1 MSGTDDLRQQM
12 SDLDDQFQLARRTV
26 QADSIS
32 MSISEIT
39 NLYKEGVLVIRPE
52 FQRLYRWTDD
62 QKSRLVESILL
73 GIPLPSIFIAQDP
86 AGKWELVDGL
96 QRISTLLELQG
107 LLPGENGKKPPLKL
121 KATTYLSDLEGKTWG
136 DNEGDEYLT
145 EAQKLDI
152 RFSRLDLRIIKR
164 SSDPKAKFDLF
175 QRLNSYGSPLTAQE
189 VRTAVLVGINPDVL
203 PWLQGL
209 ASHPGFVNSV
219 ALADRLVEEQFDIDL
234 ILRFLMLFDYNR
246 NSNSSRLSD
255 FPSKLDAWAEEF
267 AGGFP
272 SMSTRY
278 TSVFNETF
286 DVIEEHGSPML
297 FKKWDQKKSR
307 FVGGFSSS
315 SFEAIAL
322 GLGFHVANGT
332 PYRKDL
338 NNVAKEL
345 WSTVIPER
353 LGTTTG
359 VSTGDRISRIIPLG
373 RELLALNG

>member
-1 MSGTDDLRQQM
+1 
-12 SDLDDQFQLARRTV
+12 
-26 QADSIS
+26 

-62 QKSRLVESILL
+62 QKSRLIESILL
-73 GIPLPSIFIAQDP
+73 GIPLPSIFVSQDP
-86 AGKWELVDGL
+86 EGKWELVDGL

-107 LLPGENGKKPPLKL
+107 LFPEKNGKRPPLKL
-121 KATTYLSDLEGKTWG
+121 KATSYLPDLEGKTWG
-136 DNEGDEYLT
+136 DEEGGEYLT

-189 VRTAVLVGINPDVL
+189 VRTAVLVGINSAVL
-203 PWLQGL
+203 PWLQEL

-234 ILRFLMLFDYNR
+234 ILRFLMLFDYDR
-246 NSNSSRLSD
+246 NSTSSRLSD
-255 FPSKLDAWAEEF
+255 FPSKLDAWAEGFAEEF
-267 AGGFP
+267 P
-272 SMSTRY
+272 DKSDRY
-278 TSVFNETF
+278 KSVFNETF
-286 DVIEEHGSPML
+286 DVIEKYGSSML

-322 GLGFHVANGT
+322 GLGYHVANGT
-332 PYRKDL
+332 PYRRDL
-338 NNVAKEL
+338 DDVAKQL
-345 WSTVIPER
+345 WSVVIPER

-359 VSTGDRISRIIPLG
+359 VPTGDRIARIIPLG
-373 RELLALNG
+373 RELLAGKK